1 MGPVGI
7 GDGGPSR
14 RPPGTQRWR
23 RKGRQG
29 RRRRRRRSRRRKEGT
44 TGLVAGSARTTRYK
58 TFHAEKVAV
67 RRRTCRQLGRRSSK
81 E

>member
-29 RRRRRRRSRRRKEGT
+29 RRRRRRRRKEGT